1 MYNQQSKKH
10 DRFKKEVASVM
21 KKTIVM
27 DGATRMNYSR
37 CGYILMWMIV
47 NIFDGLSSFPS
58 SSFLLWMLAF
68 ALGLLDLMCLTKNMN
83 NVCIICFRQVVYALD
98 YFVEKIKLY
107 DCSQWCRRNVSL
119 SCRCR
124 RNIVRCNTL
133 RDSCRTNAAAMD
145 VSGLDQEIEVGSI
158 VAWKNLQKRRARHRF
173 GYGVLLICWFKFMA
187 VVCFAMQVV
196 VVNGY
201 PKMPDG
207 CKGKDW
213 DDRTCDLK
221 EAIDELIALN
231 ADGSGT
237 HSTYGP
243 VAEWDMSL
251 VTDLSYAF
259 STKGSF
265 NGDISKWQTQ
275 NVKSMRGSK

>member
-1 MYNQQSKKH
+1 
-10 DRFKKEVASVM
+10 M

-37 CGYILMWMIV
+37 CVHILMWMIV

-58 SSFLLWMLAF
+58 SSFLLGMVAF
-68 ALGLLDLMCLTKNMN
+68 ALGLLDLICLTKNMN

-124 RNIVRCNTL
+124 RNSMRNSIRCNL
-133 RDSCRTNAAAMD
+133 RDSCRTNVAAMD

-158 VAWKNLQKRRARHRF
+158 VAWKNLQKKRARHRF
-173 GYGVLLICWFKFMA
+173 GYGVLFIEWFKFMA

-196 VVNGY
+196 VVHGY
-201 PKMPDG
+201 EKMPDG
-207 CKGKDW
+207 CQGKDYW
-213 DDRTCDLK
+213 ARNCDLK
-221 EAIDELIALN
+221 EAIDALN
-231 ADGSGT
+231 PDGSGT

-243 VAEWDMSL
+243 VADWDMSL
-251 VTDLSYAF
+251 VTDLSGAF
-259 STKGSF
+259 YNKGSF

-275 NVKSMRGSK
+275 KVKSMKGSK

>member
-47 NIFDGLSSFPS
+47 NILDGLSSFPS
-58 SSFLLWMLAF
+58 SSSFLFWMLAF

-83 NVCIICFRQVVYALD
+83 NVCIVCFGQVVYALD

-133 RDSCRTNAAAMD
+133 RDSCRTNVAAMD

-158 VAWKNLQKRRARHRF
+158 AAWKNLQKRRARYRF
-173 GYGVLLICWFKFMA
+173 GYGVLFIRWFKFMA
-187 VVCFAMQVV
+187 VVYFAMQVV

-201 PKMPDG
+201 EKMPDG
-207 CKGKDW
+207 CKGKASN
-213 DDRTCDLK
+213 DRTCDLRK
-221 EAIDELIALN
+221 AIDELN

-243 VAEWDMSL
+243 VADWDMSL

-259 STKGSF
+259 LSKGSF

-275 NVKSMRGSK
+275 NVTTLYASK

>member
-21 KKTIVM
+21 NKTIVM

-37 CGYILMWMIV
+37 CVHILMWMIV

-58 SSFLLWMLAF
+58 ASFLLWMLAF

-83 NVCIICFRQVVYALD
+83 NVCIVCFRQVVYALD

-107 DCSQWCRRNVSL
+107 DCSQWCRWNVSL
-119 SCRCR
+119 SCRCVW
-124 RNIVRCNTL
+124 NTCSVRCNNL
-133 RDSCRTNAAAMD
+133 RDSCRTNVAAMD

-158 VAWKNLQKRRARHRF
+158 AAWKNLQKRRARHRF
-173 GYGVLLICWFKFMA
+173 GYGVLFIGWFKFMA

-201 PKMPDG
+201 EKMPDG
-207 CKGKDW
+207 CKGNKVYN
-213 DDRTCDLK
+213 DRDCDLRK
-221 EAIDELIALN
+221 AIDELN

-243 VAEWDMSL
+243 VADWDMSL
-251 VTDLSYAF
+251 VTDLSNAF
-259 STKGSF
+259 RSKGSF

-275 NVKSMRGSK
+275 KVTTLYGSK